1 MTTADPRAY
10 MRLAS
15 LLRQQIQDGKL
26 APGQPAPSITTLS
39 QGHGLAR
46 QTVAKAFRV
55 LEEEGLVIRVP
66 GLGYYVADRSAQN
79 RP

>member
-15 LLRQQIQDGKL
+15 LLRQQIQDGTL

-46 QTVAKAFRV
+46 QTVAKAFRL